1 MIMTLLWAMARAE
14 SMNVLIPELV
24 SDLVWW
30 EDMKVWL
37 CRLGNQGWPCDS
49 KIKKFLIDNV

>member
-37 CRLGNQGWPCDS
+37 CRLENSRLALRQRD
-49 KIKKFLIDNV
+49 KKFFD